1 MKKLTFITLALIT
14 LLIAGCRKED
24 LNPKEDTQLIREKIN
39 KKVRQDI
46 IPQNVLELAQ
56 QVCPME
62 MSEDVSPNT
71 EWLGKYFLADKW
83 TLKCANNDDFK
94 IGHKFMSTVYLVNN
108 FNPNTFTVDM
118 ASVLENGDSEK
129 SEKAYLLGNGNI
141 FTIYSSTI
149 MTYSGQKA
157 KTAQIYSGEY
167 TPEGIKNLKHHLVII
182 DNDYD
187 KDGNVQHFAK
197 NNTVRQFD
205 EADAIAKFVSGFPKA
220 QTAMSVKNGI
230 ATSQSGSNRAYQ
242 KVIH

>member
-1 MKKLTFITLALIT
+1 MRKLTFITLALIT

-71 EWLGKYFLADKW
+71 EWLGKYFLADKF

-94 IGHKFMSTVYLVNN
+94 IGYKFASTVYIVNN
-108 FNPNTFTVDM
+108 FNPNTFTVDL
-118 ASVLENGDSEK
+118 VCVWENGYSEK

-141 FTIYSSTI
+141 FTIYSSVI
-149 MTYSGQKA
+149 STYKEQKA
-157 KTAQIYSGEY
+157 ISAQIFSGEY
-167 TPEGIKNLKHHLVII
+167 TPEGIKNLMTHLVMI

-187 KDGNVQHFAK
+187 KDGNVQHFAT
-197 NNTVRQFD
+197 NNTVRKAD
-205 EADAIAKFVSGFPKA
+205 EVDGIAKFVSGFPKA

-230 ATSQSGSNRAYQ
+230 ATSQNGSDKAYQ
-242 KVIH
+242 